1 MYSKI
6 LVPLDGS
13 SFSEAAL
20 EHASQL
26 ARGTGAEIILLEAV
40 QDSLAAVPEARYRAP
55 VRQVYGSALRGRRY
69 LEEVARRLRGAG
81 MRVRCDVLEGDPKDA
96 ILSFAH
102 REDVDV
108 IVMSTHAHAGI
119 TRKVMGCLAEKL
131 AAATR
136 RPILFVKRGLPA
148 GREVAAAA

>member
-13 SFSEAAL
+13 TFSEAAL
-20 EHASQL
+20 GHASEL

-55 VRQVYGSALRGRRY
+55 LRQVYGCALRGRKY
-69 LEEVARRLRGAG
+69 LEGIARGLRAEGVK
-81 MRVRCDVLEGDPKDA
+81 VRCDVLEGDPKDA

-119 TRKVMGCLAEKL
+119 ARKMMGCLAEKL
-131 AAATR
+131 AVATH
-136 RPILFVKRGLPA
+136 RPILFVKHRLPA

>member
-13 SFSEAAL
+13 PFSERAL
-20 EHASQL
+20 EHASEL
-26 ARGTGAEIILLEAV
+26 ARGTGAEIILIEAV
-40 QDSLAAVPEARYRAP
+40 QDSLAAVPEARYHAP

-69 LEEVARRLRGAG
+69 LEAIARRLRREG
-81 MRVRCDVLEGDPKDA
+81 MTVRCDVLEGDPKDA

-108 IVMSTHAHAGI
+108 IVMSTHAHAGFA
-119 TRKVMGCLAEKL
+119 RKVMGCLAEKL
-131 AAATR
+131 AVTTH
-136 RPILFVKRGLPA
+136 RPILFVKHGLA
-148 GREVAAAA
+148 AAREEAAAA